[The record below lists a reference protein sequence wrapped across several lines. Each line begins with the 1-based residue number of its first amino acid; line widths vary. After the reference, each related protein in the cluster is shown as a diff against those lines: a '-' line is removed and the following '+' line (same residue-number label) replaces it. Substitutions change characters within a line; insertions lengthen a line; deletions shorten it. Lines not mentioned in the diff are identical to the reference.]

1 MTNSQLPSHARVV
14 KAHGAGNS
22 FVVATDRFDEDDP
35 SEAQV
40 AALCS
45 PAFGIGADGFIRA
58 VERDGVW
65 FMDYRNAD
73 GSKAEMC
80 GNGVRVFVDHLRRE
94 GLVDLPVGATLDVAT
109 RGGIKRVTPEAD
121 DEGAGA
127 RYRVDM
133 GPTIQVS
140 IPGIDGV
147 LGGIWVD
154 MPNPHT
160 VVELADESALR
171 GVFLPTVDVS
181 LIPPAARPSYD
192 PAPRSGTNLELVV
205 DLTQA
210 GANRGHIAM
219 RVLERGV
226 GETQACGTG
235 CCAAALAT
243 ALRRGPG
250 APTQWVVDIPG
261 GTVSVGLDG
270 VIDWSGDRPRITDA
284 SVFLT
289 GPATRVAEIRLT

>member
-121 DEGAGA
+121 DA
-127 RYRVDM
+127 R
-133 GPTIQVS
+133 
-140 IPGIDGV
+140 
-147 LGGIWVD
+147 
-154 MPNPHT
+154 
-160 VVELADESALR
+160 
-171 GVFLPTVDVS
+171 
-181 LIPPAARPSYD
+181 
-192 PAPRSGTNLELVV
+192 
-205 DLTQA
+205 
-210 GANRGHIAM
+210 
-219 RVLERGV
+219 
-226 GETQACGTG
+226 
-235 CCAAALAT
+235 AT
-243 ALRRGPG
+243 ASTWGRRP
-250 APTQWVVDIPG
+250 
-261 GTVSVGLDG
+261 
-270 VIDWSGDRPRITDA
+270 PRR
-284 SVFLT
+284 SRRF
-289 GPATRVAEIRLT
+289 R